1 MNAVMGVGWGNE
13 RTVKANYT
21 HSIVISKDGR
31 ARECHVSLP
40 KCNLSRESCVS
51 GGSGSGGSMKDLCI
65 QRGSQR
71 VSDLLDGMPLYA
83 GPHTQL

>member
-1 MNAVMGVGWGNE
+1 
-13 RTVKANYT
+13 
-21 HSIVISKDGR
+21 
-31 ARECHVSLP
+31 
-40 KCNLSRESCVS
+40 
-51 GGSGSGGSMKDLCI
+51 MKDLCI